1 MTVDPLTGKVKKSE
15 FKKSV
20 IKSVMRFSYEEAE
33 KRTTSGKGKYT
44 KLLKQMRELSEK
56 MHAQRRKDGSI
67 DFETDE
73 VRFKFDDSGNP
84 IEAYKKRTAWLD
96 EDDRRI
102 HACRNRAVA
111 EFISK
116 KATGGV
122 EKPFLYRIHDN
133 PDPDK
138 VRDLAYLAKSLG
150 YSFNPENVTPKT
162 SRNFLNR

>member
-1 MTVDPLTGKVKKSE
+1 MSNGWHILYYDRGSFDREGKESE

-84 IEAYKKRTAWLD
+84 IEAYKKERLGSMKMIEEFMLA
-96 EDDRRI
+96 
-102 HACRNRAVA
+102 ANRAVA

-122 EKPFLYRIHDN
+122 EETL
-133 PDPDK
+133 
-138 VRDLAYLAKSLG
+138 SL
-150 YSFNPENVTPKT
+150 SH
-162 SRNFLNR
+162 S